1 MRDKIQ
7 TSLWLD
13 KDVKLLIENEDL
25 NLTKWVNDN
34 ILLSLSVDTPEK
46 VEVKIRLK
54 ESELMLLKKR
64 LEKMQ
69 EAKETIVEAG
79 EKKNKILG
87 VLKDHYAARA
97 KNNLDHNA
105 NSRWIRSPR
114 NLQRCKALKKTP
126 EEILNIL
133 DG

>member
-64 LEKMQ
+64 LE
-69 EAKETIVEAG
+69 
-79 EKKNKILG
+79 
-87 VLKDHYAARA
+87 
-97 KNNLDHNA
+97 
-105 NSRWIRSPR
+105 
-114 NLQRCKALKKTP
+114 
-126 EEILNIL
+126 
-133 DG
+133 

>member
-1 MRDKIQ
+1 
-7 TSLWLD
+7 LD

-46 VEVKIRLK
+46 VEAKVRLK

-69 EAKETIVEAG
+69 EAKETVADVEETERNIWA
-79 EKKNKILG
+79 E
-87 VLKDHYAARA
+87 LKEHWSARA
-97 KNNLDHNA
+97 GNDLDHSVNL
-105 NSRWIRSPR
+105 RWIRSPN
-114 NLQRCKALKKTP
+114 NLKRCKSLKLTP
-126 EEILNIL
+126 EEVLIVLEE
-133 DG
+133 

>member
-46 VEVKIRLK
+46 VQAKIRLK
-54 ESELMLLKKR
+54 ESELLLLKKR
-64 LEKMQ
+64 LAKMQ
-69 EAKETIVEAG
+69 EAKETVVDA
-79 EKKNKILG
+79 KKRENEIWET
-87 VLKDHYAARA
+87 LKDHYAARS

-105 NSRWIRSPR
+105 DLGWIRSPM
-114 NLQRCKALKKTP
+114 NLKRCRELKKTP
-126 EEILNIL
+126 EEVLNIL